1 MAPMCQQY
9 VERCEKLGREADEA
23 LLGPIAAVR
32 VEPGGDRV
40 WIERLSAGTGW

>member
-23 LLGPIAAVR
+23 LLGPIAAVLQ
-32 VEPGGDRV
+32 PGRA
-40 WIERLSAGTGW
+40 WR